1 MNEELRAKVI
11 ESFELIKT
19 KGDFES
25 KLDAYSSSES
35 PFRFEA
41 IELLKNS
48 FPQFNKNI
56 NIEALKQIEEGQA
69 DISDLKGN

>member
-1 MNEELRAKVI
+1 MNAELREIII
-11 ESFELIKT
+11 ESFKAIKT
-19 KGDFES
+19 KADFDS
-25 KLDAYSSSES
+25 KMDMYSSSTS
-35 PFRFEA
+35 DVRFEA